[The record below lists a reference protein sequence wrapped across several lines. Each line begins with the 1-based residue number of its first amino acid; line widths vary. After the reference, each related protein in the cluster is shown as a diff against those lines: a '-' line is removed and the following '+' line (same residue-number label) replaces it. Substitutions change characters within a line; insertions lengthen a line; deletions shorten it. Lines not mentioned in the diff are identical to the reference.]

1 MKTKCLSSLLVVL
14 LGLQTF
20 NDEISILNVKADEAK
35 SYALADFTIANE
47 NWNLLTVDSKGFKQE
62 SGQLVFDNSE
72 YDATANGA
80 WLTFKVQADN
90 GNKIDELKLACIGN
104 RLGSFGKAVG
114 ASNNTVSFKPYLST
128 TVDFSDTPLEEKIL
142 PVSDQCY
149 NLDYDFT
156 SYLTDNAS
164 TYYVKLWFGSSTLGE
179 GFYYDWFQLGT
190 VNITGQE
197 SKVTYS
203 QTYVDADYTIA
214 NENWGLTTI
223 DNKGF
228 FQENNQLTLISNTEY
243 DATAN
248 GAWLT
253 YKIETKKGSSIDEL
267 KLACIGNR
275 LGSFGKAAG
284 ATSTTVSFKP
294 YLSTTTEFSDTPL
307 EEKILLEST
316 ECYNL
321 DYDFTPYLT
330 ANESTYYVKLWFGS
344 SVAGSG
350 FYYDWFQLGKVSITG
365 KESGSK
371 EEGPKVIDASNATIT
386 IESNEYTETGD
397 EIKPV
402 PVVTLNDKTL
412 VEKQDYFVT
421 YEHNIEPGKGKVNV
435 TFINDYTGNA
445 SIEFTIKALPISY
458 DDASYKINKY
468 VPDKYDFIDYWGG
481 AGDIEPEYGDGVTSF
496 AHISSLVP
504 LKGQNIKF
512 TTSVQLLSKNADNVD
527 GWVTY
532 SFSSQSGEEGNDK
545 SFPYYGGNASGYF
558 LHMTNYSNT
567 ENPSNLEVQFVK
579 SINGETTLIDKFFVS
594 NLITNTGVLK
604 NDEIIFNFSL
614 VKNENG
620 SWTLCFTN
628 KATNEIIFSKAY
640 DYLNERLFIN
650 QNGQT
655 YLSSAIYEGNGCN
668 GEHWNH
674 RGLKIYDMDVFTL
687 DATNTNV
694 TLSQTEYIYEEGKIY
709 KPEVS
714 VTINDEKLAKDVDYY
729 LEYQNNKV
737 VGKANVIVNFIG
749 QYAGNE
755 AKIVEF
761 DIINKQ
767 EPDVPSVEPSGEPS
781 NEPSNEPSST
791 PSSSE
796 QPTSS
801 NNDEK
806 TNNNKKG
813 CKGEATATGFI
824 LLTLIGALFTKK
836 RKNQ

>member
-1 MKTKCLSSLLVVL
+1 M
-14 LGLQTF
+14 
-20 NDEISILNVKADEAK
+20 
-35 SYALADFTIANE
+35 
-47 NWNLLTVDSKGFKQE
+47 TVS
-62 SGQLVFDNSE
+62 
-72 YDATANGA
+72 
-80 WLTFKVQADN
+80 
-90 GNKIDELKLACIGN
+90 
-104 RLGSFGKAVG
+104 GSFAKAI
-114 ASNNTVSFKPYLST
+114 SQSPNTVSFKPYLST
-128 TVDFSDTPLEEKIL
+128 TTEFSETPLEEKIL
-142 PVSDQCY
+142 PESSECY
-149 NLDYDFT
+149 NLNYDFT
-156 SYLTDNAS
+156 PYLTDNTS
-164 TYYVKLWFGSSTLGE
+164 TYYVKLWFGSSVTGE
-179 GFYYDWFQLGT
+179 GFYYDWFQLGK

-197 SKVTYS
+197 SKTTHS
-203 QTYVDADYTIA
+203 QTYVDADYTIT

-228 FQENNQLTLISNTEY
+228 FQEGGQLTLISNAEY
-243 DATAN
+243 DAPAN

-253 YKIETKKGSSIDEL
+253 YKIEAKEGSNIDEL
-267 KLACIGNR
+267 KLACVGNR
-275 LGSFGKAAG
+275 LGSFGKAVG
-284 ATSTTVSFKP
+284 ATDITVSFKP
-294 YLSTTTEFSDTPL
+294 YLSTTAEFSATPL
-307 EEKILLEST
+307 EEKILPAVDP
-316 ECYNL
+316 CYNL

-330 ANESTYYVKLWFGS
+330 ANTSTYYVKLWFGS
-344 SVAGSG
+344 STPGAG
-350 FYYDWFQLGKVSITG
+350 FYYDWFKLGKVNITG
-365 KESGSK
+365 IESGTK
-371 EEGPKVIDASNATIT
+371 DDGPKVIDASNATIT

-397 EIKPV
+397 EIKPI

-421 YEHNIEPGKGKVNV
+421 YEHNIEPGKGKINI
-435 TFINDYTGNA
+435 TFINDYTGKA

-468 VPDKYDFIDYWGG
+468 VPDKFDFIDYWGG

-512 TTSVQLLSKNADNVD
+512 TTSVQLLSKDADNVD

-532 SFSSQSGEEGNDK
+532 SFSSKPGEEGKDNT
-545 SFPYYGGNASGYF
+545 FPYYGGNASGYF

-604 NDEIIFNFSL
+604 NDEIIFDLSL

-620 SWTLCFTN
+620 SWTLSFTN
-628 KATNEIIFSKAY
+628 KATNDVIASKTY

-668 GEHWNH
+668 GDHWDH

-687 DATNTNV
+687 DATNANIA
-694 TLSQTEYIYEEGKIY
+694 LSQTEYVYEEGKIY

-714 VTINDEKLAKDVDYY
+714 VTINDEKLTKDVDYY
-729 LEYQNNKV
+729 LEYQNNKA
-737 VGKANVIVNFIG
+737 VGKAKVVVNFIG

-755 AKIVEF
+755 AKTVEF
-761 DIINKQ
+761 DIVNKQ
-767 EPDVPSVEPSGEPS
+767 EPDVPSVEPSE
-781 NEPSNEPSST
+781 EPSNEPSSST
-791 PSSSE
+791 SSVE

-806 TNNNKKG
+806 PNNNKKG